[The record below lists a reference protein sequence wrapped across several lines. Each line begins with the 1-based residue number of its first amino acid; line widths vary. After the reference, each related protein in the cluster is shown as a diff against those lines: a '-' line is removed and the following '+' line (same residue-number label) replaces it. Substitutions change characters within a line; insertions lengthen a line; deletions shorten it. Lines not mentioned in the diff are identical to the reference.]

1 MCLFIRI
8 EPLFWWCLLSYVI
21 RIKSLSYR
29 YPDQQIGLNG
39 VDLTILPGEK
49 VALVG
54 ANGAGKS
61 TLIHHLNGIL
71 IGEGDVNILGMTVE
85 KKNLKRI
92 RGKVGVVFQ
101 NPDDQLFSSTVYE
114 DVAYGPIYQGL
125 NKQEVKKR
133 VAEALSMVGM
143 QDYIDRNSYYLSIGE
158 KKRVSIATV
167 LSMQPEFLVMDE
179 PTSGLDPRAR
189 RELINLL
196 QQLPQ
201 TMLIATHD
209 LDLVEKIL
217 PRTVIMYRGQVVVDG
232 PTSQIIPDSNL
243 LENYGL

>member
-1 MCLFIRI
+1 M
-8 EPLFWWCLLSYVI
+8 SYVI